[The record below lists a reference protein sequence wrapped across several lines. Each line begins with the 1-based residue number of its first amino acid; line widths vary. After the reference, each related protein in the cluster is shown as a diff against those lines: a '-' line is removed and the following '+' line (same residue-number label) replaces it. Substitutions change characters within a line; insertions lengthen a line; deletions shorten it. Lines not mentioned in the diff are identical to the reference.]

1 MEYFMKI
8 VVTSKK
14 PVMAVGYGRLPAGVP
29 VEVKD
34 SLAMFFIERGEAVR
48 FETKEAMDRPLV
60 EDGEEEQSSSLPA
73 GQASTEETSSESE
86 TGVSMSKR
94 GRKKKGQ

>member
-1 MEYFMKI
+1 MKI

-29 VEVKD
+29 VEVAD
-34 SLAMFFIERGEAVR
+34 QLGLFLIERGEAVR
-48 FETKEAMDRPLV
+48 METKEAMDRPLA
-60 EDGEEEQSSSLPA
+60 EGGEEEQSSSLPV

-86 TGVSMSKR
+86 AGEPEKKSSKT
-94 GRKKKGQ
+94 GRKAKRQ